1 MFETTFKMFEA
12 TFNVDKLFKITST
25 VEKKKKQFSQNVMVG
40 YKSKREIR
48 RRSSNGNLYLC
59 RLYLNSSYFKGEQ
72 LYKIN
77 DNIQKYFDIKLLS

>member
-1 MFETTFKMFEA
+1 MFETTFKMFEP
-12 TFNVDKLFKITST
+12 TFNVDKLLKITST
-25 VEKKKKQFSQNVMVG
+25 VEKKVKQFSQNVMVG

-48 RRSSNGNLYLC
+48 CRSSNGNLYPC

-77 DNIQKYFDIKLLS
+77 DYIQKYVEKKLLG